1 MRALELRVPPVALTL
16 IAGLVMVVVPKLTPS
31 LSVSIPARELVGL
44 AVAVAG
50 LAVCGVGVA
59 SFRRAGTTV
68 SPLTPEASSSL
79 VQSGIYAHTRNPMYL
94 GFALILAGWSLFLSN
109 LAAIAV
115 VPIFV
120 LWLDRYQIVPEERA
134 LAARFGGEFAQYVS
148 RVRRWL

>member
-1 MRALELRVPPVALTL
+1 LRALELKVPPVALTL
-16 IAGLVMVVVPKLTPS
+16 IAGLVMVVVARLIPS
-31 LSVSIPARELVGL
+31 LSVGIPARELVGL

-94 GFALILAGWSLFLSN
+94 GFALMLAGWSLFLSN

-115 VPIFV
+115 VPFFV
-120 LWLDRYQIVPEERA
+120 LYLDRHQIVPEERA
-134 LAARFGGEFAQYVS
+134 LAARFGEEFAQYVS